1 MQYLVI
7 FTPKKRFAVEGMPSD
22 FTDKEEQEQ
31 VRELYAGGGLRQVWA
46 QVPRTHG
53 GVVLFEA
60 KSDQDLQ
67 TMINSFPLVKA
78 SYADPQIVPLQ
89 QHAAFLPPGSVKQEG
104 VGFAAGIGR
113 TTFHASPNWRKEI
126 AC

>member
-7 FTPKKRFAVEGMPSD
+7 FTPKKQFASEGLPSD
-22 FTDKEEQEQ
+22 FMEKEQQEQAQ

-60 KSDQDLQ
+60 ESPDHLDE
-67 TMINSFPLVKA
+67 MINSFPLIKA
-78 SYADPQIVPLQ
+78 NYADPQIVPLQ
-89 QHAAFLPPGSVKQEG
+89 QHASFMPPGSVKKD
-104 VGFAAGIGR
+104 
-113 TTFHASPNWRKEI
+113 S
-126 AC
+126 